1 MAPRPS
7 LAIGQGREQV
17 SGALKAEF
25 LGGPPRRKGLLVSV
39 PSTPWQTCW
48 KRIRIQHSAALA
60 REHTESSLDITSS
73 KDLSELHSRSNMAQQ
88 ARPERAVTGKN
99 REKDQPEE
107 RSLPEIGRASCR
119 ERATISG

>member
-48 KRIRIQHSAALA
+48 KRI
-60 REHTESSLDITSS
+60 
-73 KDLSELHSRSNMAQQ
+73 
-88 ARPERAVTGKN
+88 
-99 REKDQPEE
+99 
-107 RSLPEIGRASCR
+107 
-119 ERATISG
+119 